1 MYDEQ
6 NEQLAQALVGLG
18 ATVAKV
24 IESDKMADASK
35 MPTDLVVDTLHAL
48 GQQLSEAERAAR
60 LQAVRDAARSVSDC
74 TGVAAEWFDGAIV
87 QGSLKADLYGAARR
101 IARVASS
108 RGTGHRSVGTWLCRA
123 LAAIAPQDNDDAGER
138 LSEAP
143 SIMAVLERA

>member
-1 MYDEQ
+1 MYEQ

-18 ATVAKV
+18 ATVTKA
-24 IESDKMADASK
+24 IESDGMTDASN

-48 GQQLSEAERAAR
+48 GQQLPEADRAAR
-60 LQAVRDAARSVSDC
+60 LRAVRDAARNVSDC
-74 TGVAAEWFDGAIV
+74 AGVDAEWFDGAII

-108 RGTGHRSVGTWLCRA
+108 HGAGRRAVGTWLCRA
-123 LAAIAPQDNDDAGER
+123 LAAIAPQGNDDAERR

-143 SIMAVLERA
+143 SIMATLERA